1 MTVAGGWPE
10 HSALLSR
17 IRYLDRFVWVILPIS
32 EWDFLYPQGS
42 KVDMFTVDLNLK
54 PPDRGL
60 IEAVHGQPSPS
71 RIHHFR
77 DPLDCGLIEGWT
89 GQRVSSSKFYFRDSM
104 IVASCFA
111 PVANF
116 AVKTDFR
123 DPQIV
128 A

>member
-1 MTVAGGWPE
+1 VQGQQATQPFPR
-10 HSALLSR
+10 SF
-17 IRYLDRFVWVILPIS
+17 DR
-32 EWDFLYPQGS
+32 
-42 KVDMFTVDLNLK
+42 
-54 PPDRGL
+54 
-60 IEAVHGQPSPS
+60 
-71 RIHHFR
+71 
-77 DPLDCGLIEGWT
+77 GLIEGWT
-89 GQRVSSSKFYFRDSM
+89 GQWVSSSKFYFRDSM